1 MTLALGLAVA
11 LTFGA
16 ADFLGGVATRRNRA
30 FAVVALSQAWGVVV
44 LVVSLA
50 LDGIAT
56 PSSADLVLGGGAGA
70 VGLVGVTLLY
80 RALAS
85 GAMGVVAPVTAV
97 GAAVLPLAWGLAAGE
112 RPSLPAL
119 AGVAVALTAVAM
131 IARAPASGA
140 GVGGPAEV
148 SAKWSFRHPRHLPLA
163 LGAAAGVAFGV
174 FFILLAETSDSA
186 GLSPLMVGRV
196 VSVTLLAT
204 TGAIT
209 HQRVRLVPGTGATVA
224 GAGMLE
230 MAANVLFV
238 LAARRGLLSLV
249 AVLASLYP
257 AATTLL
263 ARIVLRERLAPIQ
276 VAGLA
281 LALVGLGLIASG

>member
-11 LTFGA
+11 LTYGA
-16 ADFLGGVATRRNRA
+16 ADFLGGVATRRNRP

-70 VGLVGVTLLY
+70 FGLVGVTLLY

-131 IARAPASGA
+131 IARAPASSP
-140 GVGGPAEV
+140 GVGGPAAV
-148 SAKWSFRHPRHLPLA
+148 SPKCSFRLHRHLPLA

-174 FFILLAETSDSA
+174 VFILLAETSDDA

-209 HQRVRLVPGTGATVA
+209 HQRARLVPGTGATVA
-224 GAGMLE
+224 GAGMLD

-238 LAARRGLLSLV
+238 LAARRGLLSVV

-263 ARIVLRERLAPIQ
+263 ARIVLRERLASIQ

-281 LALVGLGLIASG
+281 LALAGLALIAYG